1 MFPPVNPNV
10 NLVINQL
17 SQVWGPFPYHLVME
31 PFAMENGP
39 FGFMIYIYIHTD
51 YIDALYY
58 LHYYALLY
66 FQQFSTC
73 WNFHSCVKFT
83 RERMGNTIQQ
93 RPSFGVQ
100 FVAC

>member
-1 MFPPVNPNV
+1 MGA
-10 NLVINQL
+10 L
-17 SQVWGPFPYHLVME
+17 SV
-31 PFAMENGP
+31 P
-39 FGFMIYIYIHTD
+39 FGNGTVCYGKWPIWFHDIYIYTHTD